1 MRDMIHDLNNN
12 RKMHNSIVTAIT
24 TKTTNGGREGARKK

>member
-1 MRDMIHDLNNN
+1 MRDMMNTLNNN

-24 TKTTNGGREGARKK
+24 TKATNGGREGARKK